1 MDGPAGDLAAQVDL
15 GRERAGFGR
24 RLVAALI
31 DAVVLSVAG
40 SILALFGIGH
50 NEHGVRVFLAG
61 GNWPTIL
68 LSVAYFTFFHGRTG
82 QSPGDA
88 ALGVKVIDLREG
100 TGGPIGYPR
109 AALRWLVSIA
119 SGLVLL
125 IGYLWML
132 WDDAKQT
139 WHDKAAGSVVVKLQG

>member
-1 MDGPAGDLAAQVDL
+1 MNDAAGGLAAQVDL
-15 GRERAGFGR
+15 GRDRAGFWR
-24 RLVAALI
+24 RFVAALI

-40 SILALFGIGH
+40 SILTLFGIGH

-61 GNWPTIL
+61 GNWPAIL
-68 LSVAYFTFFHGRTG
+68 LSLVYFTFFHGRTG

-119 SGLVLL
+119 SGVALL

-132 WDDAKQT
+132 WDDEQQT
-139 WHDKAAGSVVVKLQG
+139 WHDKAAGSVVVKLDS

>member
-1 MDGPAGDLAAQVDL
+1 MDDPAGDLAAQVDL
-15 GRERAGFGR
+15 GRDRAGFWR
-24 RLVAALI
+24 RFVAAFI
-31 DAVVLSVAG
+31 DVVLSVAG
-40 SILALFGIGH
+40 SILTVFGIGH
-50 NEHGVRVFLAG
+50 NENGVRIFFAG
-61 GNWPTIL
+61 GRWPTIL
-68 LSVAYFTFFHGRTG
+68 LSVVYFTYFHGHTG

-109 AALRWLVSIA
+109 AALRWLVSIV
-119 SGLVLL
+119 SGLALV